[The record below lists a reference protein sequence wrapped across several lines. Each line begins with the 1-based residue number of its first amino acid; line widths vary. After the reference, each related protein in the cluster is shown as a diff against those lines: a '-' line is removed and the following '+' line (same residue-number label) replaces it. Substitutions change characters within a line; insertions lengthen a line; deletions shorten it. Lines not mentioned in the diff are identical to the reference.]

1 MGVGV
6 PHGSVDTGTRVC
18 ALDLSAPWV
27 WRVILCPQ
35 AAWKSLEELE
45 TLKQLPQV
53 DNSLFNPSV
62 FKYYHFLCLS
72 GCTKDWRCYRTLM
85 ISHSW
90 RKEIRMGK

>member
-62 FKYYHFLCLS
+62 FKYYHFLCCQDAQKIGDAIGL
-72 GCTKDWRCYRTLM
+72 
-85 ISHSW
+85 
-90 RKEIRMGK
+90 